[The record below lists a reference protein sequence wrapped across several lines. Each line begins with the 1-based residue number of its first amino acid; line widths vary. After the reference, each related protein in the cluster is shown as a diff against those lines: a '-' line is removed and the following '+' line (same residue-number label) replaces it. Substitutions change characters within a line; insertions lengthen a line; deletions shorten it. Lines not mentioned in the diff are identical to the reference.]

1 MSTTINLKRK
11 NIDLPADT
19 LKKLSFMAVSQGKSL
34 KAYIE
39 QVLIAKA
46 STINIKVNE
55 NPSPSNDE
63 WFNDSKNIE
72 EIQESIAING
82 YFSGKWQT
90 RRYQKSFRC
99 MNYKILLTKK
109 AEEHLKEWKK
119 SGQKKTLLK
128 IISLFEELQLHPTS
142 GTGQVEQLKGNLSG
156 YWSRRIDKGSR
167 MVYFIEED
175 KVVVTIISLKGHY

>member
-1 MSTTINLKRK
+1 MS
-11 NIDLPADT
+11 
-19 LKKLSFMAVSQGKSL
+19 
-34 KAYIE
+34 
-39 QVLIAKA
+39 
-46 STINIKVNE
+46 
-55 NPSPSNDE
+55 
-63 WFNDSKNIE
+63 
-72 EIQESIAING
+72 
-82 YFSGKWQT
+82 
-90 RRYQKSFRC
+90 
-99 MNYKILLTKK
+99 YKILLTKK

>member
-1 MSTTINLKRK
+1 
-11 NIDLPADT
+11 
-19 LKKLSFMAVSQGKSL
+19 
-34 KAYIE
+34 
-39 QVLIAKA
+39 
-46 STINIKVNE
+46 
-55 NPSPSNDE
+55 
-63 WFNDSKNIE
+63 
-72 EIQESIAING
+72 
-82 YFSGKWQT
+82 
-90 RRYQKSFRC
+90 

-119 SGQKKTLLK
+119 SGQKKPLLK

>member
-1 MSTTINLKRK
+1 
-11 NIDLPADT
+11 
-19 LKKLSFMAVSQGKSL
+19 
-34 KAYIE
+34 
-39 QVLIAKA
+39 
-46 STINIKVNE
+46 
-55 NPSPSNDE
+55 
-63 WFNDSKNIE
+63 
-72 EIQESIAING
+72 
-82 YFSGKWQT
+82 
-90 RRYQKSFRC
+90 

>member
-1 MSTTINLKRK
+1 MT
-11 NIDLPADT
+11 
-19 LKKLSFMAVSQGKSL
+19 
-34 KAYIE
+34 
-39 QVLIAKA
+39 
-46 STINIKVNE
+46 
-55 NPSPSNDE
+55 
-63 WFNDSKNIE
+63 
-72 EIQESIAING
+72 
-82 YFSGKWQT
+82 
-90 RRYQKSFRC
+90 
-99 MNYKILLTKK
+99 YKILLTKK